1 MPATLRP
8 TRLEVS
14 DRFPMLG
21 FSIRNE
27 AAAGRSE
34 LALASDPALFDASN
48 KAQRNQSNFYCNRAT
63 GGLQL
68 ARGEN
73 MYIVPPE
80 VLARF
85 VGQEKLFF
93 GLASSTDSTP
103 LRVDVRPG
111 KDSPYISLRGLSA
124 RSMTRV
130 RVLPNRQQRA
140 AGYNGAGPAA
150 LEWAGDAAT
159 PGMVSTAPTNGA
171 APAVN
176 GAQPYDDGFGPLPP
190 ATPAAQGMSAYGR
203 NGARTRGM
211 GGGADVA
218 TAIGGFVVE
227 SVRDSQGDVT
237 WELDQFAHIKHP
249 NDSAPANAQPFRD
262 APVVRLDSWPVAG
275 GLVDDISAWFS
286 IEWQFNGRSLG
297 NVRISNIGTN
307 DAVGWGLSVRAE
319 IMDDNI
325 LYQPGNCAALRVRL
339 HYRFTRSI
347 GSDVLAVADVHLFGN
362 GTMQQSHQFLQAS
375 TFAAEEQARMPA
387 PPPPRAR
394 AMDGD
399 VGAAI
404 AIGGFILSSIRD
416 SQGDVTWD
424 LDQFAHIKHPNDTA
438 PSPAVPF
445 QDAPTIRL
453 NSWPVSGGV
462 LDDISAWFSIDWQF
476 NGRSLGNIRISN
488 IGTNDSVGWGLSVRA
503 QIMDDNIL
511 YNPGQCAALR
521 VRLHYRFTRSIG
533 SDVLAS
539 TDIHLYGNGTFEQSS
554 QWLQS
559 STFGLSAPEPVQ
571 MPAPPPPRARAMDGG
586 VGAAIAIGGFILSS
600 IRDSQGDVTW
610 DLDQFAHIKHPN
622 DTAPSPAVP
631 FRDAPTIRLNSWP
644 VSGGVLDD
652 ISAWFSIDWQF
663 NGRSLGN
670 IRISN
675 IGTNDSVG
683 WGLSVRAQIMDDNI
697 LYNPGQC
704 AALRVRLHYRFTRSL
719 GSDVLA
725 STDIHLY
732 GNGTFEQSSQWLQSS
747 TFSLAAPE
755 PVQMPAPPPPRARA
769 MDGGVGAAIAIGG
782 FILSSIR
789 DSQGDVTWDL
799 DQFAHIKHPNDTAPS
814 PAVPFQDAPTIR
826 LNSWPVSGGVL
837 DDISAWFSIDWQF
850 NGRSLGNIRI
860 SNIGTNDSVGWG
872 LSVRAQIMDDNILYN
887 PGQCAALRVRLH
899 YRFTRSLGSDVLA
912 STDIHLYGNGTF
924 EQSSQWLQSSTFGL
938 SSPEPVQ
945 MPAPPPPRARAM
957 DGGVGAAIAIGGF
970 ILSSIRDSQGDV
982 TWELDQFAHIKHP
995 NDTAPSPAV
1004 AFRDAPTIRLNSW
1017 PVSGG
1022 VLDDISAWFSID
1034 WQFNGRSLGNIRISN
1049 IGTNDSVGW
1058 GLSVRAQI
1066 MDDNILYQPGNCAAL
1081 RVRLHY
1087 RFTRSLGSD
1096 VLASTDIHLYGN
1108 GTFEQS
1114 SQWLQSS
1121 TFALA
1126 NGAEQIK
1133 MPAPPPVRARAMDS
1147 VGVAI
1152 GGFVAESVRDNVGDV
1167 TWELDQFA
1175 HIKYPNDTPP
1185 SPAVAFRDAN
1195 TIRLNR
1201 WPVSGGVIDDISAWF
1216 SIDWQFDGRSLGNIR
1231 ISNIGTND
1239 AVGWSLH
1246 VRAQVMD
1253 DNVLYNPG
1261 QCAALRIR
1269 FHYRFSRSIGS
1280 DVIGVTD
1287 VHLYGNGTHEESSQ
1301 WLQSS
1306 ALGMDA
1312 DTGTNVTGSSAG
1324 VTWNLAQYPGMKN
1337 SASQVAASGRIP
1349 GEAIR
1354 LSDWPYLDEANGGRT
1369 NCALD
1374 VAWEYDASGAVGGI
1388 RITPGRSASAGGR
1401 SLAVSATIQEL
1412 EGTPSTAALQATI
1425 RYAFTHASEGEQVA
1439 VTTIKFYGNGKFV
1452 RDSEWQADNALVTA

>member
-27 AAAGRSE
+27 AAPGRSE
-34 LALASDPALFDASN
+34 LALASDPALFESSN
-48 KAQRNQSNFYCNRAT
+48 KTQRTQSNFYCNRAT
-63 GGLQL
+63 GGLSL
-68 ARGEN
+68 ARGET

-85 VGQEKLFF
+85 VGQEKLYF
-93 GLASSTDSTP
+93 GLASSSDNAP

-111 KDSPYISLRGLSA
+111 RDSPFISLRGLTA

-140 AGYNGAGPAA
+140 AGYNGAGQGA

-159 PGMVSTAPTNGA
+159 PGMVASTLPKGANGA
-171 APAVN
+171 APDGTGPA
-176 GAQPYDDGFGPLPP
+176 PYDDGFGPLPAAP
-190 ATPAAQGMSAYGR
+190 AAAAGPQAQGMSA
-203 NGARTRGM
+203 ARS
-211 GGGADVA
+211 A
-218 TAIGGFVVE
+218 T
-227 SVRDSQGDVT
+227 
-237 WELDQFAHIKHP
+237 P
-249 NDSAPANAQPFRD
+249 
-262 APVVRLDSWPVAG
+262 AG
-275 GLVDDISAWFS
+275 GD
-286 IEWQFNGRSLG
+286 E
-297 NVRISNIGTN
+297 VR
-307 DAVGWGLSVRAE
+307 R
-319 IMDDNI
+319 
-325 LYQPGNCAALRVRL
+325 
-339 HYRFTRSI
+339 
-347 GSDVLAVADVHLFGN
+347 
-362 GTMQQSHQFLQAS
+362 
-375 TFAAEEQARMPA
+375 PA
-387 PPPPRAR
+387 PPPARAR
-394 AMDGD
+394 AMDGG
-399 VGAAI
+399 VSAAI

-416 SQGDVTWD
+416 SQGDVSWD
-424 LDQFAHIKHPNDTA
+424 LDQFAHIKHPNDVA
-438 PSPAVPF
+438 PSPA
-445 QDAPTIRL
+445 A
-453 NSWPVSGGV
+453 
-462 LDDISAWFSIDWQF
+462 
-476 NGRSLGNIRISN
+476 
-488 IGTNDSVGWGLSVRA
+488 
-503 QIMDDNIL
+503 
-511 YNPGQCAALR
+511 
-521 VRLHYRFTRSIG
+521 
-533 SDVLAS
+533 
-539 TDIHLYGNGTFEQSS
+539 
-554 QWLQS
+554 
-559 STFGLSAPEPVQ
+559 
-571 MPAPPPPRARAMDGG
+571 
-586 VGAAIAIGGFILSS
+586 
-600 IRDSQGDVTW
+600 
-610 DLDQFAHIKHPN
+610 
-622 DTAPSPAVP
+622 P
-631 FRDAPTIRLNSWP
+631 FRDAPTIRLDTWP

-732 GNGTFEQSSQWLQSS
+732 GNGTYDQGGQWLQS
-747 TFSLAAPE
+747 TAFSLAE
-755 PVQMPAPPPPRARA
+755 QRSTDEVQMPAPPPVRARA
-769 MDGGVGAAIAIGG
+769 MDGGASVAIAIGG
-782 FILSSIR
+782 FVAESIR

-799 DQFAHIKHPNDTAPS
+799 DQFAHIKHPNDVAPS
-814 PAVPFQDAPTIR
+814 PAQPFRDAPTIR
-826 LNSWPVSGGVL
+826 LDTWPVSGGVL

-899 YRFTRSLGSDVLA
+899 YRFSRSLGSDILA
-912 STDIHLYGNGTF
+912 STDIHLYGNGTYD
-924 EQSSQWLQSSTFGL
+924 QGGQWLQSSAFALADQRNGEA
-938 SSPEPVQ
+938 EPVQ

-957 DGGVGAAIAIGGF
+957 DGGVSAAIAIGGF

-982 TWELDQFAHIKHP
+982 TWDLDQFAHLKHP
-995 NDTAPSPAV
+995 NDVAPTPAV
-1004 AFRDAPTIRLNSW
+1004 PFRDAPTIRLDSW
-1017 PVSGG
+1017 PVAGG
-1022 VLDDISAWFSID
+1022 ALDDISAWFSID

-1066 MDDNILYQPGNCAAL
+1066 MDDNILYEPGQCAAL

-1108 GTFEQS
+1108 GTYDQS
-1114 SQWLQSS
+1114 GQWLQATAFGVDQQRS
-1121 TFALA
+1121 
-1126 NGAEQIK
+1126 GAK
-1133 MPAPPPVRARAMDS
+1133 RPGAARAMES

-1175 HIKYPNDTPP
+1175 HIKYPNDRPVT
-1185 SPAVAFRDAN
+1185 PAVAFRDAN

-1201 WPVSGGVIDDISAWF
+1201 WPVAGGVVDDISAWF

-1253 DNVLYNPG
+1253 DNVLYEPG

-1287 VHLYGNGTHEESSQ
+1287 VHLFGNGTHEESNQ
-1301 WLQSS
+1301 WLQAS
-1306 ALGMDA
+1306 ALGLEA
-1312 DTGTNVTGSSAG
+1312 GAPPDTSINGSNAG
-1324 VTWNLAQYPGMKN
+1324 VSWTLAQYPGMK
-1337 SASQVAASGRIP
+1337 SASSQVAASARIA
-1349 GEAIR
+1349 GEAIS
-1354 LSDWPYLDEANGGRT
+1354 LADWPYLDEANGART
-1369 NCALD
+1369 HAALD
-1374 VAWEYDASGAVGGI
+1374 VAWDYDAAGAVGGI
-1388 RITPGRSASAGGR
+1388 RITPGRKASAGGR
-1401 SLAVSATIQEL
+1401 SLAVTATIEEL
-1412 EGTPSTAALQATI
+1412 EGTPGNAALQATI
-1425 RYAFTHASEGEQVA
+1425 RYAFSHASEGEQVA

-1452 RDSEWQADNALVTA
+1452 RDSEWQSNQARVAA